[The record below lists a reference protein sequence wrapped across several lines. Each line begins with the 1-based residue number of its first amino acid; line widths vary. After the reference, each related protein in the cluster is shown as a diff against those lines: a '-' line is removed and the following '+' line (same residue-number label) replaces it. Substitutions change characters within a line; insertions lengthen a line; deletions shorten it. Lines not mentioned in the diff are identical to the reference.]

1 MRGHGSVKQLE
12 PPDHGF
18 TGELVCPEL
27 SLQLQ
32 ISTHQDW
39 MSESLKASTY
49 PLPVDPSQETS
60 QPLRR
65 VEKVS

>member
-27 SLQLQ
+27 SLQ
-32 ISTHQDW
+32 DW

-49 PLPVDPSQETS
+49 PLPVNPSQETS